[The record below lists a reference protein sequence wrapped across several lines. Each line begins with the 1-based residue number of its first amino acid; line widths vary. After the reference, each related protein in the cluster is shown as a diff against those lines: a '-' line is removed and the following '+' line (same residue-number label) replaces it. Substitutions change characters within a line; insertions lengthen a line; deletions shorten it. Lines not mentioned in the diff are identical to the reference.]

1 MILALTVATVL
12 GVTDLDGRQVDP
24 FDAGTAGARVRALV
38 FVFVR
43 SDCPVS
49 NRYVPELNRLYA
61 AYRERGFRLW
71 LVYSGGNA
79 TAPIVRLHRA
89 TYDLRAPALLDPGF
103 TLADK
108 AGATMTP
115 EVAVYDA
122 RRLLYRGRID
132 DRAQGVGLW
141 RVAPTTRDLAEV
153 LRRLDRGD
161 EVTYRTTQA
170 VGCYLKPLS

>member
-12 GVTDLDGRQVDP
+12 GVTDLEGRQVDP
-24 FDAGTAGARVRALV
+24 FDAGARAVV

-61 AYRERGFRLW
+61 RYRDRGVRLW
-71 LVYSGGNA
+71 LVYSGDDA
-79 TAPIVRLHRA
+79 TAPIVRSHRT
-89 TYDLRAPALLDPGF
+89 TYELRAPALLDPRF

-108 AGATMTP
+108 TGVTMTP

-122 RRLLYRGRID
+122 RRLVYRGRID

-141 RVAPTTRDLAEV
+141 RAAPTSRDLAEV
-153 LRRLDRGD
+153 LRRLDQGD
-161 EVTYRTTQA
+161 ELTYRTTQA